1 MTNPLAELVDHLN
14 VVRSLYKDEPT
25 SSPESNEALALRLK
39 NQLAKKT
46 RSAVSMASKE
56 GGRVHL
62 LLKDGSW
69 VYDPT
74 AGGTEEESNLLLNL
88 I

>member
-1 MTNPLAELVDHLN
+1 MTNALAKVVDHLN
-14 VVRSLYKDEPT
+14 VVRSIYNDEPAC
-25 SSPESNEALALRLK
+25 SPESNEALALRLQ
-39 NQLAKKT
+39 NHMVRKT
-46 RSAVSMASKE
+46 RTTISMASKE

-74 AGGTEEESNLLLNL
+74 AGGTEEEAALLLNL

>member
-1 MTNPLAELVDHLN
+1 MPNPLAELVDHLN
-14 VVRSLYKDEPT
+14 VVRSLYSGEPT
-25 SSPESNEALALRLK
+25 SSPESNEALALRLQ
-39 NQLAKKT
+39 NHMVRKT
-46 RSAVSMASKE
+46 RTAVSMASKE

-62 LLKDGSW
+62 LLKDSGW

-74 AGGTEEESNLLLNL
+74 AGGTKEEAALLLNL

>member
-1 MTNPLAELVDHLN
+1 MTNALAKVVDHLN

-39 NQLAKKT
+39 NHMVRKT
-46 RSAVSMASKE
+46 RTSVSIASKE

-69 VYDPT
+69 VYDPG
-74 AGGTEEESNLLLNL
+74 AGGTKEEAALLLSL

>member
-1 MTNPLAELVDHLN
+1 MANALAELVDHLN
-14 VVRSLYKDEPT
+14 VVRSIYKDEPSC
-25 SSPESNEALALRLK
+25 SSESNEALALRLK
-39 NQLAKKT
+39 SHMVRKT
-46 RSAVSMASKE
+46 RTAVSMASKE
-56 GGRVHL
+56 GGLVHL